1 MALEDQVKVMVTSG
15 EECFVCE
22 KKILPSKVVIQVGFR
37 VNLIITSKFVEY
49 QMHPACAER
58 LRDVLIERIDEARA
72 EEAS

>member
-1 MALEDQVKVMVTSG
+1 MLEENILLVRSKG

-22 KKILPSKVVIQVGFR
+22 KQILPSKIVIQVGFR
-37 VNLIITSKFVEY
+37 VNLVITSKFVEY

-58 LRDVLIERIDEARA
+58 LRDVLIERIDEAHA